1 MKILCAPSEV
11 LTMSKLGNN
20 GGLTIRDIARI
31 TGYSRSTVSLAIND
45 SDKINNETKALIL
58 DTIKRV
64 GYAPNPAARALG
76 IRSREVVA
84 ARRQVTGDQAV
95 AG

>member
-1 MKILCAPSEV
+1 MN
-11 LTMSKLGNN
+11 KLENN

-45 SDKINNETKALIL
+45 SDKINTETKTLIM
-58 DTIKRV
+58 DTISRV
-64 GYAPNPAARALG
+64 GYSPNPAARALG
-76 IRSREVVA
+76 IRSRQVVA
-84 ARRQVTGDQAV
+84 ARKAHTSDKTLSLEA

>member
-1 MKILCAPSEV
+1 MN
-11 LTMSKLGNN
+11 KLENN

-45 SDKINNETKALIL
+45 SEKINKETKALIM
-58 DTIKRV
+58 DTISRV
-64 GYAPNPAARALG
+64 GYAPNPAARMLG
-76 IRSREVVA
+76 IRSRQVVA
-84 ARRQVTGDQAV
+84 ARKAQMNDKNPVFEA

>member
-1 MKILCAPSEV
+1 MN
-11 LTMSKLGNN
+11 KLENN

-45 SDKINNETKALIL
+45 SDKINHETKTLIL
-58 DTIKRV
+58 DTISRV
-64 GYAPNPAARALG
+64 GYSPNPAARSLG
-76 IRSREVVA
+76 IRSRQVVA
-84 ARRQVTGDQAV
+84 ARKAESSRGVSMEA

>member
-1 MKILCAPSEV
+1 MA
-11 LTMSKLGNN
+11 KLGNE

-45 SDKINNETKALIL
+45 SDKINDETKNLIL

-64 GYAPNPAARALG
+64 GYTPNPAARALG
-76 IRSREVVA
+76 VRSRQVVA
-84 ARRQVTGDQAV
+84 ARRAMAEQQTQPT
-95 AG
+95 

>member
-1 MKILCAPSEV
+1 MN
-11 LTMSKLGNN
+11 KLENN

-45 SDKINNETKALIL
+45 SEKINGETKSLIM
-58 DTIKRV
+58 DTISRV
-64 GYAPNPAARALG
+64 GYSPNPAARALG
-76 IRSREVVA
+76 IRSRQVVA
-84 ARRQVTGDQAV
+84 ARKAQVNEKGLALEA

>member
-1 MKILCAPSEV
+1 M
-11 LTMSKLGNN
+11 MNKLENN

-45 SDKINNETKALIL
+45 SEKINKETKTLIM
-58 DTIKRV
+58 DTIARV

-76 IRSREVVA
+76 IRSRQVVA
-84 ARRQVTGDQAV
+84 ARKAVTLKPMLEA

>member
-1 MKILCAPSEV
+1 MP
-11 LTMSKLGNN
+11 KLKNE

-45 SDKINNETKALIL
+45 SPKINKDTKKLIMETI
-58 DTIKRV
+58 DRV
-64 GYAPNPAARALG
+64 GYSPNPAARALG
-76 IRSREVVA
+76 VRSRQVVA
-84 ARRQVTGDQAV
+84 MRRQTKPMEEQRL

>member
-1 MKILCAPSEV
+1 M
-11 LTMSKLGNN
+11 MNKLENN

-45 SDKINNETKALIL
+45 SEKINKETKTLIM
-58 DTIKRV
+58 DTIGRV
-64 GYAPNPAARALG
+64 GYSPNPAARALG
-76 IRSREVVA
+76 IRSRQVVA
-84 ARRQVTGDQAV
+84 ARKAVTMKPMIDA